1 MLVST
6 IFFHLVLFQPIFI
19 EAIPN
24 PLSYFKLAYYKWRF
38 FRFPMES
45 EYYALNI
52 LESHYADLLNNQ
64 NNRSKRSN
72 LFLQLFTTRRYL

>member
-24 PLSYFKLAYYKWRF
+24 PLSCKSIIINLREKRWLGVPSA
-38 FRFPMES
+38 
-45 EYYALNI
+45 I
-52 LESHYADLLNNQ
+52 LIN
-64 NNRSKRSN
+64 
-72 LFLQLFTTRRYL
+72 